1 MKWIRKKRTQGGAVP
16 LTNKVILKE
25 MAFVG
30 LPIIIQ
36 YMLTSSISLIS
47 SIMSGNLGDK
57 AVAALGIGNQIFF
70 IYSLVI
76 FGLFSGAGVLMSQ
89 LFGLKDM
96 ENIRKTIIVSAVI
109 GVGVGIGFL
118 VLEKTAVDQL
128 SRLFTSDTGVIL
140 MVRDYMDAIIASYVM
155 LPIFLA
161 FSAGFRATKRSGIPM
176 LISFISV
183 LINIGL
189 NYALIFGH
197 FGAPKLGIVGV
208 GVATLMARSLE
219 LMIILLVA
227 SKSDLAIKKIDILTL
242 TPNIGQLVMK
252 ASAPVIINELCWGL
266 GMVIYN
272 ILYGYIGLQALTAI
286 QMNSVLQN
294 FFMTLVFGASGA
306 AAIIVGNSVGSGDSA
321 RAKAVSESILKISLP
336 VSVVTGIGMILSSHL
351 IMPLYSVTPETA
363 QSFLAIA
370 FIAGIMMPVK
380 FYAVLMITGVLRGGG
395 DAVYTMYLE
404 LATMWLI
411 GVPIA
416 VVAVYVFKLPVHIA
430 FGLVFIEDAIKCIL
444 AYRRYNSGKWI
455 TNYTEVLINDDM
467 VQ

>member
-1 MKWIRKKRTQGGAVP
+1 MNLHTKKKNQRDTAGIN
-16 LTNKVILKE
+16 NKAILRE

-47 SIMSGNLGDK
+47 SIMAGNLGDK

-70 IYSLVI
+70 MYSLVI

-89 LFGLKDM
+89 LFGSNDN
-96 ENIRKTIIVSAVI
+96 ENIRKTIIVSAAI
-109 GVGVGIGFL
+109 GVGIGVGFL
-118 VLEKTAVDQL
+118 VLEKTMVDQV
-128 SRLFTSDTGVIL
+128 SRLFTTDADVVL
-140 MVRDYMDAIIASYVM
+140 MVRNYMDAIIASYVI

-161 FSAGFRATKRSGIPM
+161 FSAAFRATKRSRIPM

-183 LINIGL
+183 LIDIVL
-189 NYALIFGH
+189 NYALIFGN
-197 FGAPKLGIVGV
+197 FGMPKLGIVGA
-208 GVATLMARSLE
+208 GIATLMVRCIE
-219 LMIILLVA
+219 LMIILAVV
-227 SKSDLAIKKIDILTL
+227 SKSNLAIKKMDILTL

-272 ILYGYIGLQALTAI
+272 ILYGYIGLHALTAI

-306 AAIIVGNSVGSGDSA
+306 AAIIVGNSVGSGNAA
-321 RAKAVSESILKISLP
+321 RAKAVSDCILKISLP

-351 IMPLYSVTPETA
+351 IMPLYSVTAETA

-370 FIAGIMMPVK
+370 FIAGVMMPVK
-380 FYAVLMITGVLRGGG
+380 FFAVLMITGVLRGGG

-430 FGLVFIEDAIKCIL
+430 FGLVFIEDSIKCVL

-455 TNYTEVLINDDM
+455 TNYTEVLSNDG
-467 VQ
+467 VIL